1 MRHTSLLK
9 RTGTG
14 ALTLV
19 ALVVTGTPF
28 AARLGAQITEVA
40 RTPVAETAQLTF
52 GYRCDDRF
60 VIRNDGAKPVDLEY
74 AIEKGTEHTKLTL
87 GSRELVELDS
97 KSKDPM
103 ELWMDGKLIAKAIK
117 EKRSCKDVAGSASV
131 LVAPLEVQTNERDQP
146 QYATRGYP
154 FYDPFLYGYGYGYGY
169 YGAFGYRPFYAGFVG
184 VQIIIGGR
192 RGPGRRG
199 R

>member
-1 MRHTSLLK
+1 MHHTTRLK
-9 RTGTG
+9 RPGTG
-14 ALTLV
+14 SIALIAFALTG
-19 ALVVTGTPF
+19 APF
-28 AARLGAQITEVA
+28 AARLDAQITEVG

-60 VIRNDGAKPVDLEY
+60 VIRNDGARPVDLEY
-74 AIEKGTEHTKLTL
+74 AVEKGTEHTKLTL

-131 LVAPLEVQTNERDQP
+131 LVAPLEVQTNERDQ
-146 QYATRGYP
+146 QQAYRGGAYP
-154 FYDPFLYGYGYGYGY
+154 FYDPFFYGYYGY

-184 VQIIIGGR
+184 VPIIIGGR
-192 RGPGRRG
+192 GRGPGRRG